1 MLEEIV
7 ECKIIK
13 PQKGQK
19 AKLVEMATNNAKEA
33 LEKKTNELLF
43 KPKKYEDSNIE
54 ENSSKKRTGILG
66 NGYVYR
72 INQYGIDKEI
82 KK

>member
-1 MLEEIV
+1 MADELLEFYWMFAPKAILFNHGTL
-7 ECKIIK
+7 EC
-13 PQKGQK
+13 
-19 AKLVEMATNNAKEA
+19 KEA

-54 ENSSKKRTGILG
+54 ENPSKKRTGILG